1 MVIRNVSDD
10 WPRQGAFYVDRI
22 YIAFTLFVDVE
33 DDLFPV
39 GRPSRR
45 GGLFVKRSEL
55 HHVAAIAIAHP
66 YFRFPGTIR
75 MESDPPAVGR
85 ELRAA
90 LVSRRCDEFS
100 RRALSGRRLED
111 PDSIDIP
118 ILRVRVN
125 VRQPVPLARDIG
137 EPEIRPV

>member
-10 WPRQGAFYVDRI
+10 WPRQRAFYVDRI

-39 GRPSRR
+39 GGPSRQAR
-45 GGLFVKRSEL
+45 LFIERSEL
-55 HHVAAIAIAHP
+55 HHVAAIPIAYP

-75 MESDPPAVGR
+75 MESDPPAIGR
-85 ELRAA
+85 KLRAA
-90 LVSRRCDEFS
+90 LVSRRCDELS
-100 RRALSGRRLED
+100 RRALWDRRLEH
-111 PDSIDIP
+111 PNSVDIP

-125 VRQPVPLARDIG
+125 VRQPVPVARDIG
-137 EPEIRPV
+137 EPEVRPV